1 MMLSKAIRQS
11 VDWVIKSAQIIAS
24 TKIGFLH
31 VEGPKGGADETAQT
45 QRARL
50 FGPYGLRSRPKGD
63 YQVVL
68 VSPRAGSSMAC
79 AIGCD
84 SLTAGPQD
92 LDEGETTLFDHA
104 GSRVDLKKDKSIVIT
119 SASGAVARLA
129 DSGDVYVVPAFGKS
143 VNLGTTA
150 SGLLGAVVTKE
161 LVNVLVGEIRNH
173 THAVSGAA
181 TGIPVT
187 PITDVNGSPNVKA
200 RKF

>member
-1 MMLSKAIRQS
+1 MMLSRSIRQTVS
-11 VDWVIKSAQIIAS
+11 WVIKSAQLLTS

-31 VEGPKGGADETAQT
+31 VEGPKGGDGDTAQT

-63 YQVVL
+63 YQVIL

-84 SLTAGPQD
+84 SLTSGPQD
-92 LDEGETTLFDHA
+92 LDEGETTLFDDA
-104 GSRVDLKKDKSIVIT
+104 GSRIDLKADHSIVIT
-119 SASGAVARLA
+119 SASGAVARLT
-129 DSGDVYVVPAFGKS
+129 DSGDVFVIPAWGKS
-143 VNLGTTA
+143 VNLGTDIGA
-150 SGLLGAVVTKE
+150 LLGQVVTKE
-161 LVNVLVGEIRNH
+161 LVNFFVAEVRNH

>member
-1 MMLSKAIRQS
+1 MRKIIKAWWLRVLAIFS
-11 VDWVIKSAQIIAS
+11 IIGPGIIAANADNDA
-24 TKIGFLH
+24 
-31 VEGPKGGADETAQT
+31 GGITTYSVVGA
-45 QRARL
+45 
-50 FGPYGLRSRPKGD
+50 
-63 YQVVL
+63 QVVL

-119 SASGAVARLA
+119 SASGAVAKLT

-150 SGLLGAVVTKE
+150 SGLLDSVVTKTLLNI
-161 LVNVLVGEIRNH
+161 LVDEIRNH